1 VSRLLYIDWMRGL
14 AVLFM
19 VLWHTADA
27 WTLPAERQGLGFD
40 AVLFLAGWAAPLFL
54 FLAGLSVPL
63 AGDAR
68 ERRGMTRAEA
78 SRTLQ
83 RRGWQVFLLA
93 HLFRVQSFLLNP
105 NGSWSSIFKPDIL
118 NILGLGLVVTAV
130 LWKRVRSPRDAALWL
145 LGPAVVCV
153 AVLTPLSREWW
164 WPTLLHPRLEAYIRP
179 VGNFGVFSMF
189 PTIGYV
195 LAGAFAGV
203 LVSLHRDAPGR
214 THRVLGVMGAGLVL
228 AGGAGTFIPSLGIPT
243 PTESAPFVMWRTGA
257 MMAALA
263 AAGAVFAR
271 LRAERRGTVVLL
283 GQTSLFVYW
292 VHVEIAYGV
301 FSYPIRHGL
310 TLTQSLAAY
319 AAFMLVLTGLAAVWD
334 GRRRGP
340 LIPAHMRVPRPASG
354 VPGRHSVTG
363 RLSRVPQG

>member
-1 VSRLLYIDWMRGL
+1 VSRLLYIDWMRGI

-19 VLWHTADA
+19 VLWHTVDA
-27 WTLPAERQGLGFD
+27 WTLPAARKGLGFD
-40 AVLFLAGWAAPLFL
+40 LVLFLAGWAAPLFL

-68 ERRGMTRAEA
+68 ERRGMDRDKA

-118 NILGLGLVVTAV
+118 NILGLGLVLTAL

-145 LGPAVVCV
+145 LGSAVVCV
-153 AVLTPLSREWW
+153 ALLTPLSREWW

-179 VGNFGVFSMF
+179 VGNFGVFSIF

-203 LVSLHRDAPGR
+203 LVSRHRDEQGR
-214 THRVLGVMGAGLVL
+214 IHRVLGVMGAGLVL
-228 AGGAGTFIPSLGIPT
+228 AGGAGMLVPSLGVPT
-243 PTESAPFVMWRTGA
+243 PTESTPFFMWRTGA

-263 AAGAVFAR
+263 LAWAVFAR
-271 LRAERRGTVVLL
+271 VRAERRGLIVLL

-292 VHVEIAYGV
+292 VHVEMAYGV
-301 FSYPIRHGL
+301 FSYPIRQSL
-310 TLTQSLAAY
+310 TLTQSLACY
-319 AAFMLVLTGLAAVWD
+319 AGFMLALTGLAAVWD
-334 GRRRGP
+334 GRQRGP
-340 LIPAHMRVPRPASG
+340 LIPAHMRVPHPL
-354 VPGRHSVTG
+354 PGIPTRRSATE
-363 RLSRVPQG
+363 R